1 MQAVDV
7 YAFGVM
13 MWQLVSGEEPWLG
26 LTNDI
31 ITANVVQQKMQLTF
45 SEFDPP
51 AYAVSASLLQAR
63 KLVCPAFATCP
74 ISAYGIPQLAVIR
87 HTFVVPHFGHLA
99 LTKVTFVCT
108 ARGPSDLLL
117 LLHVWCGRQESICN
131 E

>member
-51 AYAVSASLLQAR
+51 AYAVSQLPLCCRPGSLY
-63 KLVCPAFATCP
+63 V
-74 ISAYGIPQLAVIR
+74 
-87 HTFVVPHFGHLA
+87 
-99 LTKVTFVCT
+99 
-108 ARGPSDLLL
+108 LLL
-117 LLHVWCGRQESICN
+117 PSVLSL
-131 E
+131 